1 MRAIV
6 SLDEARTTLRI
17 RNLVEGVMADK
28 GQELIAKELAEH
40 GVVLTED
47 EMALAPWGQLL
58 VCLRTGLFGRYHD
71 LRDIAYLIRR
81 HHETHGEALARLN
94 EALGWRVK
102 SLIDKRLARQRQEL
116 LTRLAVAMRCVQ

>member
-1 MRAIV
+1 MRTIV

-17 RNLVEGVMADK
+17 RNLVSAVTADK

-40 GVVLTED
+40 GAVLTGD
-47 EMALAPWGQLL
+47 EAALAPWGQLL

-81 HHETHGEALARLN
+81 RNETHGEALARLN
-94 EALGWRVK
+94 EALGWRIK
-102 SLIDKRLARQRQEL
+102 SLIDKRLASQRREL
-116 LTRLAVAMRCVQ
+116 LARLATAMRRVR